1 TVDASDIEIYKAPTT
16 GGATLQLVLD
26 MSSSMVQP
34 AKGASGG
41 NGSPINTD
49 YGIAC
54 SNSAPSGKKK
64 AESDNLNGH
73 AYVLEQTRSFV
84 TLGETTITNKL
95 HGRF

>member
-1 TVDASDIEIYKAPTT
+1 MKKINQTSVFALSALSAALISHTATVYASDIEIYKAPTT

-64 AESDNLNGH
+64 
-73 AYVLEQTRSFV
+73 
-84 TLGETTITNKL
+84 
-95 HGRF
+95 GRE